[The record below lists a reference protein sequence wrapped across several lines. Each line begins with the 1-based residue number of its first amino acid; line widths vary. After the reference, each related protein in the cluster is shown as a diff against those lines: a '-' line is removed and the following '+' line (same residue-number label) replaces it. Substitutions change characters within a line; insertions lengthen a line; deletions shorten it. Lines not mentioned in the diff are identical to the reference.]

1 MAKVYLVT
9 GGARSGKSSYAEDLA
24 KKLCPDGSRRCYIAT
39 AEAFDD
45 EMKARIAAHRKRRE
59 GEFFTVESPIEL
71 GKAIT
76 ESQEKSDVI
85 LVDCLTVW
93 MGNLLHYNRLEQKD
107 LLLKALENVKCDIV
121 LVTNETGMGI
131 VPANELSRAFRDE
144 AGYLNQAVA
153 RIADNVVFMV
163 CGLPMS
169 VKGSL

>member
-71 GKAIT
+71 GKAIA

-93 MGNLLHYNRLEQKD
+93 MGNLLHYNRLDVLGKP
-107 LLLKALENVKCDIV
+107 LLKRVYPLHN
-121 LVTNETGMGI
+121 G
-131 VPANELSRAFRDE
+131 ELPKA
-144 AGYLNQAVA
+144 Y
-153 RIADNVVFMV
+153 
-163 CGLPMS
+163 
-169 VKGSL
+169 K

>member
-1 MAKVYLVT
+1 MPAVYLVT
-9 GGARSGKSSYAEDLA
+9 GGARSGKSAYAENLA
-24 KKLCPDGSRRCYIAT
+24 CRLCPDGSRRCYIAT

-45 EMKARIAAHRKRRE
+45 EMKARIADHRKRRE
-59 GEFFTVESPIEL
+59 GRFFTVEAPIEL
-71 GKAIT
+71 GRAIS
-76 ESQEKSDVI
+76 ESQEKSGVI

-93 MGNLLHYNRLEQKD
+93 MGNLLHYGRLDQKD
-107 LLLKALENVKCDIV
+107 GLLKALENATCDII

-131 VPANELSRAFRDE
+131 VPANSLSRSFRDE

-153 RIADNVVFMV
+153 RIADNVILMV

>member
-76 ESQEKSDVI
+76 ESQEKSEVI

-93 MGNLLHYNRLEQKD
+93 MGNLLHYNRLEQKEI
-107 LLLKALENVKCDIV
+107 LLKALENAKCDIV

-144 AGYLNQAVA
+144 AGYLNQTVA